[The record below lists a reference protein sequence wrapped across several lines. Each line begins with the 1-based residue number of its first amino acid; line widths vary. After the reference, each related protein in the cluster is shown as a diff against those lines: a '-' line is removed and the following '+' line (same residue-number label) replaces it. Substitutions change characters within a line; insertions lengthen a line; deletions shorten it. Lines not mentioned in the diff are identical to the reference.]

1 MSEHITKPWDWS
13 KNTDNAWLVPCPESA
28 YLAERWQGLG
38 YKSFLDLGCGLGRH
52 SVYMAQKGFDVN
64 AVDLSDYGVNHLREW
79 AQKVGL
85 TIKTAVSNMLTLPFE
100 DNSFDCIMAFN
111 VIYHTDTNGFIA
123 VLEEIKRVLK
133 PGGEL
138 FLTLI
143 SKNTFSFQH
152 ADQYKKVD
160 ENTLLRN
167 EIEAGQDVPHFYVG
181 ILDVR
186 TFFSDWSFE
195 LPPIENAEYK
205 ADDTDYC
212 SKHWSLLLKCKKV

>member
-1 MSEHITKPWDWS
+1 MNNYITKAWDWS
-13 KNTDNAWLVPCPESA
+13 KNTDNVWLIPCTESA

-38 YKSFLDLGCGLGRH
+38 FKSFLDLGCGLGRH
-52 SVYMAQKGFDVN
+52 SIYMATKSFDVN

-79 AQKVGL
+79 AKKEGL
-85 TIKTAVSNMLTLPFE
+85 TVKTAVSNMLTLLFE
-100 DNSFDCIMAFN
+100 DNSFDCIMAYN
-111 VIYHTDTNGFIA
+111 VIYHTDTNGFTA

-143 SKNTFSFQH
+143 SKNTYSFQN
-152 ADQYKKVD
+152 ADQYKMLD

-167 EIEAGQDVPHFYVG
+167 EIEAGQDMPHFYVN
-181 ILDVR
+181 IFDVR
-186 TFFSDWSFE
+186 RFFSNWIFE

-205 ADDTDYC
+205 ADDTNYY